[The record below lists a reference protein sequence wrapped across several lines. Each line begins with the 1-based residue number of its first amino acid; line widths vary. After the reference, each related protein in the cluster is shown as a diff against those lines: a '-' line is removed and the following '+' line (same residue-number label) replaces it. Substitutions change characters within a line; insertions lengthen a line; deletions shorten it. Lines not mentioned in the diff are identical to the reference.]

1 MVAVMHQ
8 STFTL
13 REDLRRQERSDGGDI
28 RRGHPVLSVSCL
40 GFLLEDA
47 CLCVHHRTVLFS
59 GGPPPVVCRY
69 LDRTNRAKLW
79 LSHLD
84 LAGRFW

>member
-1 MVAVMHQ
+1 MTHRSERWKPLVAVMHQ

-13 REDLRRQERSDGGDI
+13 REDLRRQGRSDGGDI

-47 CLCVHHRTVLFS
+47 GLCVYHR
-59 GGPPPVVCRY
+59 
-69 LDRTNRAKLW
+69 AA
-79 LSHLD
+79 LSVTDAL
-84 LAGRFW
+84 L

>member
-1 MVAVMHQ
+1 MHQ

-13 REDLRRQERSDGGDI
+13 RENLRRQGRSDGGVI

-47 CLCVHHRTVLFS
+47 RLCVYHRIVL
-59 GGPPPVVCRY
+59 PVTGVF
-69 LDRTNRAKLW
+69 L
-79 LSHLD
+79 
-84 LAGRFW
+84 

>member
-1 MVAVMHQ
+1 MHQ

-13 REDLRRQERSDGGDI
+13 REDLKRQGRSDGSDI

-47 CLCVHHRTVLFS
+47 GLCVYHGIVL
-59 GGPPPVVCRY
+59 PVMDV
-69 LDRTNRAKLW
+69 LL
-79 LSHLD
+79 
-84 LAGRFW
+84 